1 MKGYLDHGH
10 TGNAGA
16 NGNSMMKT
24 AKDGWILVTERPE
37 ARLRF
42 AAQPKIYFDDGTSQL
57 LHVHGGE
64 TKQEA
69 ELKANEELQKF
80 LTQHA

>member
-1 MKGYLDHGH
+1 MKR
-10 TGNAGA
+10 
-16 NGNSMMKT
+16 
-24 AKDGWILVTERPE
+24 AKDGWILISQRPE
-37 ARLRF
+37 ARQPF

-57 LHVHGGE
+57 LHIHGGE

-69 ELKANEELQKF
+69 EAKAGEELQKF